1 MDVSAPIRDP
11 DSLTPHERWSTEITY
26 AKKSRKN
33 FERRAKDSMDR
44 YLDERDAINSE
55 FRKFNIFWANV
66 GIMESALYS
75 QPPKASVSRK
85 YPDYR
90 DQVARVAALV
100 MERML
105 QQDLND
111 PMDTFSTVM
120 KLNVQDR
127 LVAGLGT
134 AWLRL
139 ETDTEDIPET
149 EGGSLTND
157 TDSQFP
163 GPEGGND
170 GFIAPPAEQDPST
183 RDPQPAGQAIP
194 LKRIK
199 DQRVAVDY
207 VHFSDFLWSPCRVW
221 SERRWTARAV
231 YLSET
236 QMKKRFGSAKTK
248 LVSFAPTPTIGD
260 NDKGV
265 VQHEAIEK
273 CKIYEIWDREE
284 RKIIWFT
291 EECPEILDT
300 REDFLNLECFEP
312 CPTPLFANTL
322 TNELMPRPDYYMVQD
337 QYSELDTVNN
347 RISIINEAI
356 KAVGVYDKKNYGSLA
371 NMMAGSD
378 NQMIP
383 VDNWAMFAEQ
393 GGIAGT
399 VTWMPLEEIV
409 KAQERLMLSRDQI
422 KAQIYELTGI
432 SDIVRGASK
441 ASETL
446 GAQEIKAKFAS
457 IRIKKQ
463 QDEVG
468 TYASEILRIKAEI
481 QVKHFSPEILIR
493 KSGITNTDND
503 LYIPSAIALLKSE
516 EGFQWRIKIQ
526 AGSMAQADYDME
538 KKDATEFLSTVSMYL
553 QNALPMTAQ
562 IPETKPI
569 VLGLLKWGVSR
580 FHNAADIE
588 GMIDKQLDGL
598 ENKPP
603 APPPPDPK
611 MAAVQAKV
619 EGDKAKAQ
627 IDMQA
632 QQQGMQF
639 EQQKFQMELQM
650 KQAELENKKQLAA
663 LDMQIKQLE
672 LQMKSQEIR
681 LKLSG
686 DTAKMQMDMAGKQQD
701 IQAKQEEH
709 AQNAQLAREQSQ
721 MELELQSRQGEQ
733 QLQQSKVQGEQK
745 LDLDKKA
752 AALKAKTQPKK
763 GE

>member
-26 AKKSRKN
+26 AKKARKN

-44 YLDERDAINSE
+44 YLEERDAINSE

-248 LVSFAPTPTIGD
+248 LVSFAPTPTI
-260 NDKGV
+260 
-265 VQHEAIEK
+265 
-273 CKIYEIWDREE
+273 
-284 RKIIWFT
+284 
-291 EECPEILDT
+291 
-300 REDFLNLECFEP
+300 
-312 CPTPLFANTL
+312 
-322 TNELMPRPDYYMVQD
+322 ELMPRPDYYMVQD

-686 DTAKMQMDMAGKQQD
+686 DTAKMQMDMAGKKKKKKNKK
-701 IQAKQEEH
+701 KQ
-709 AQNAQLAREQSQ
+709 
-721 MELELQSRQGEQ
+721 
-733 QLQQSKVQGEQK
+733 K
-745 LDLDKKA
+745 
-752 AALKAKTQPKK
+752 
-763 GE
+763 